1 VDSCSVVVAAV
12 DDWGRRRL
20 PVGLLDNVRG
30 LLGNTVGRGHQAS
43 RDLEG
48 MIEASTTRTLL
59 AVDEEVG
66 VDDTTLVAR
75 KHRACAE
82 RVELGAG
89 LGGSVGGQSL
99 AGEADRAARLARDL
113 LGKRTSLGEVTTHSE
128 PAVRI
133 WASGP
138 TEKYE
143 GSMVG
148 AVKASF
154 ELMKMVPREKGCWMP
169 I

>member
-1 VDSCSVVVAAV
+1 
-12 DDWGRRRL
+12 
-20 PVGLLDNVRG
+20 
-30 LLGNTVGRGHQAS
+30 
-43 RDLEG
+43 
-48 MIEASTTRTLL
+48 
-59 AVDEEVG
+59 
-66 VDDTTLVAR
+66 
-75 KHRACAE
+75 
-82 RVELGAG
+82 
-89 LGGSVGGQSL
+89 
-99 AGEADRAARLARDL
+99 
-113 LGKRTSLGEVTTHSE
+113 
-128 PAVRI
+128 VRI